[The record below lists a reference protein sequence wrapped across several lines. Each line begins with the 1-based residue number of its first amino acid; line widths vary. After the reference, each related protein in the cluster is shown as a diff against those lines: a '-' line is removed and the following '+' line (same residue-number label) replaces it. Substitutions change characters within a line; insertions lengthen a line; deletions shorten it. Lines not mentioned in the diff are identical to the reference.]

1 MVMKKVET
9 EHINHSKLKKKDMP
23 SAVEDAANVMSR
35 YHKKTKRIK
44 DQKHS
49 FPEIDYEKPPHY

>member
-1 MVMKKVET
+1 MKKVKA
-9 EHINHSKLKKKDMP
+9 EHIHRSRSGKKDMP
-23 SAVEDAANVMSR
+23 SAVDDAANVMSK

-44 DQKHS
+44 DQQYS

>member
-1 MVMKKVET
+1 MVMKKFET
-9 EHINHSKLKKKDMP
+9 EHINHSELKKKDMP

-49 FPEIDYEKPPHY
+49 FPEIDYERPPHY

>member
-1 MVMKKVET
+1 MVMKKFET
-9 EHINHSKLKKKDMP
+9 EHINHSELKQKDMP

>member
-1 MVMKKVET
+1 MKKFET
-9 EHINHSKLKKKDMP
+9 EHINHSELKKKDMP

-44 DQKHS
+44 YQKYS